1 MPLYEYRCETC
12 GNVYEQIRRMSDAD
26 RNLECPDCKS
36 AKVKRLL
43 SVFATSSGGAS
54 TTAGGCNTCGAP
66 RPFS

>member
-36 AKVKRLL
+36 AEVKRLL

-54 TTAGGCNTCGAP
+54 AGEGCNTCGAP